1 MHKHNI
7 ISSIFGVAL
16 AFLLTGLTVFAFT
29 APTTSPP
36 AGNVPAPLNTGPQS
50 QTKQGGLI
58 INGELQT
65 NNFCLGGVCRPN
77 WNPL

>member
-1 MHKHNI
+1 MNRY
-7 ISSIFGVAL
+7 FFLTTLGVILVILL
-16 AFLLTGLTVFAFT
+16 AGYIVHAFT
-29 APTTSPP
+29 APATSPP
-36 AGNVPAPLNTGPQS
+36 GGNVPPPLTSGPQT